1 MGEENTYY
9 SKLPLIRQ
17 DSLINTIPFLRSVYK
32 DDGGEYYVDHYNYSP
47 AINVS
52 LQEEQG
58 NRNGVKSRIRT
69 WFDGN
74 GNVATSDTTYNDTWY
89 YPRTQKY
96 IELQNRFEGYPR
108 SRDPFNYLNYS
119 K

>member
-1 MGEENTYY
+1 MPEKTYY
-9 SKLPLIRQ
+9 SNLPLIDQRTFGNTNYREFQ
-17 DSLINTIPFLRSVYK
+17 DGPNNTYRVTQSKVLFPDAY
-32 DDGGEYYVDHYNYSP
+32 
-47 AINVS
+47 
-52 LQEEQG
+52 LQEEKG
-58 NRNGVKSRIRT
+58 RRNGVNASIYS
-69 WFDGN
+69 WFDNDGN
-74 GNVATSDTTYNDTWY
+74 IITSDTTYNGVWY

>member
-1 MGEENTYY
+1 MAETTYY
-9 SKLPLIRQ
+9 QNLPKLKGWTQGPNDEVTNTVYADGTDNAYKVRQ
-17 DSLINTIPFLRSVYK
+17 SWVFP
-32 DDGGEYYVDHYNYSP
+32 GEAY
-47 AINVS
+47 
-52 LQEEQG
+52 LQDEHG
-58 NRNGVKSRIRT
+58 KRNGVNTTIYT
-69 WFDGN
+69 WFDKDGN
-74 GNVATSDTTYNDTWY
+74 IISSDTTYNDTWQ